1 MGSLQKEYYGVDLMN
16 RYIKGLLNLEVHV
29 TEHCNLNCKGCFH
42 YSPLAKPAFLD
53 IIQYE
58 KDMKRLSELFY
69 NEAEYINLMGGE
81 PLLNPDIIKIMKIT
95 RQYFKHSL
103 IRIVTNGIMLNEMSD
118 EFWRECQINDIS
130 VEPTEYPIG
139 IDLESI
145 SEKAENFGVKYKIY
159 HSASTM
165 SRQPLAINGEYDCT
179 ENFDKCPQANNWIQL
194 RNGKLFTCITA
205 AHIQNLIGEF
215 DLKIH
220 ISDKNYV
227 DIYEAKSADEILE
240 RMASPIPLCRFCNLD
255 GSVNNV
261 PYSKTQKSR
270 YEWMDFEFKKDDI
283 RYLKDKS
290 VFVFG
295 AGYYGHETVRRL
307 TENNISIKN
316 VLVTSKVNNPDTV
329 GTVKVIEIADTAAL
343 DHNIPVLIAV
353 NRARQEVYNTILK
366 YGFSEPIFVTWPN

>member
-240 RMASPIPLCRFCNLD
+240 RLASPIPLCRFCNLD

>member
-240 RMASPIPLCRFCNLD
+240 RLASPIPLCRFCNLD

-353 NRARQEVYNTILK
+353 NRARQDVYNTILK

>member
-1 MGSLQKEYYGVDLMN
+1 MN

-240 RMASPIPLCRFCNLD
+240 RLASPIPLCRFCNLD